1 MIRPIEVQARQDRK
15 IWLRYEDGS
24 SGEVDLSHHA
34 GRGVFKAWDEP
45 GFFETVRITGY
56 GGVAWGDSDD
66 LELCPN
72 DLYMR
77 LTGKT
82 LDDINAY
89 DTAKSAIV
97 A

>member
-1 MIRPIEVQARQDRK
+1 MIKPIEVKAATKYK

-34 GRGVFKAWDEP
+34 ERGVFKAWESP
-45 GFFETVRITGY
+45 GFFDNVRITDFGSI
-56 GGVAWGDSDD
+56 AWGDSDD

-89 DTAKSAIV
+89 NAIRRVGV

>member
-1 MIRPIEVQARQDRK
+1 MIRPIEVKARQDYK
-15 IWLRYEDGS
+15 IWLRYEDGA
-24 SGEVDLSHHA
+24 SGEVDLSYHV
-34 GRGVFKAWDEP
+34 GRGVFKAWDAP
-45 GFFETVRITGY
+45 GFFETVRITDY
-56 GGVAWGDSDD
+56 GGVAWGDSDE

-89 DTAKSAIV
+89 RVTQRAGV

>member
-1 MIRPIEVQARQDRK
+1 MIRPIQVKATRNYR

-24 SGEVDLSHHA
+24 TGEVDLSHHA
-34 GRGVFKAWDEP
+34 GRGIFKAWDAP
-45 GFFETVRITGY
+45 GFFDTVRVTDY
-56 GGVAWGDSDD
+56 GSVAWGDSDD

-89 DTAKSAIV
+89 NTAKRSVV

>member
-1 MIRPIEVQARQDRK
+1 MIRPIEVQARQARK

-45 GFFETVRITGY
+45 GFFETVRITDY

-89 DTAKSAIV
+89 DTAKIPTIA
-97 A
+97 

>member
-1 MIRPIEVQARQDRK
+1 MIRPVEVETKQEYR

-24 SGEVDLSHHA
+24 SGEVDLSHHV
-34 GRGVFKAWDEP
+34 GRGVFKAWDNP
-45 GFFETVRITGY
+45 GVFENVRITDY
-56 GGVAWGDSDD
+56 GSVAWGDSDD

-89 DTAKSAIV
+89 NMTKKADV

>member
-1 MIRPIEVQARQDRK
+1 MMRPIEVKARQGYK

-24 SGEVDLSHHA
+24 SGEVDLSHHV
-34 GRGVFKAWDEP
+34 GRGVFKAWDSP
-45 GFFETVRITGY
+45 GFFKTVRITDY
-56 GGVAWGDSDD
+56 GSVTWGDSDD

-77 LTGKT
+77 LTGKS
-82 LDDINAY
+82 LDDINSFNA
-89 DTAKSAIV
+89 AKRSVV

>member
-1 MIRPIEVQARQDRK
+1 MIRPIEVQPRQDRK

-24 SGEVDLSHHA
+24 SGEIDLSHHA

-45 GFFETVRITGY
+45 GFFETVRITDY
-56 GGVAWGDSDD
+56 GSVAWGDSDD

-89 DTAKSAIV
+89 DTAKSATV

>member
-1 MIRPIEVQARQDRK
+1 MIQPVEVKARQDYK
-15 IWLRYEDGS
+15 IWLRYEDGAA
-24 SGEVDLSHHA
+24 GEVDLSHHA
-34 GRGVFKAWDEP
+34 GRGVFKAWDTQ
-45 GFFETVRITGY
+45 GFFETVRITDY
-56 GGVAWGDSDD
+56 GSVAWGDSDD

-89 DTAKSAIV
+89 SMTKRVGV

>member
-1 MIRPIEVQARQDRK
+1 MIRPVEVEAKQEYR
-15 IWLRYEDGS
+15 IWLRYEDSS
-24 SGEVDLSHHA
+24 SGEVDLSHHV
-34 GRGVFKAWDEP
+34 GRGVFKAWDNP
-45 GFFETVRITGY
+45 AVFENVRITNY
-56 GGVAWGDSDD
+56 GSVAWGDSDD

-89 DTAKSAIV
+89 NMTKKAEV

>member
-1 MIRPIEVQARQDRK
+1 MIRPIEVKARQGYK
-15 IWLRYEDGS
+15 IWLRYEDGA
-24 SGEVDLSHHA
+24 SGEVDLSHHV
-34 GRGVFKAWDEP
+34 GRGVFKAWNTP
-45 GFFETVRITGY
+45 GFFETARITDY
-56 GGVAWGDSDD
+56 GSVAWGDSDD

-77 LTGKT
+77 LTGQT

-89 DTAKSAIV
+89 SMTKRVDV

>member
-1 MIRPIEVQARQDRK
+1 MIRPLEVKARQDYK

-24 SGEVDLSHHA
+24 AGEVDLSHHV
-34 GRGVFKAWDEP
+34 GRGVFKAWDNP
-45 GFFETVRITGY
+45 GFFENVRVTDY
-56 GGVAWGDSDD
+56 GSVAWGDSDD
-66 LELCPN
+66 PELCPN

-82 LDDINAY
+82 LDDIHAY
-89 DTAKSAIV
+89 NMAKKARI